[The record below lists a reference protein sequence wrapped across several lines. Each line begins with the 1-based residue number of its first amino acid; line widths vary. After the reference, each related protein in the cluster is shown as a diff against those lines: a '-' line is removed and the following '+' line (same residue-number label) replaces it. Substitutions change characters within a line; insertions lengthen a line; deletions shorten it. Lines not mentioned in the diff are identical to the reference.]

1 MNDISIWLSNIWITE
16 YNSTELSSL
25 MILTLLVKLNS
36 LKEIRTRITRQMK
49 KIKSNLINGSMMIE
63 RNMHMRTP
71 GTQSYISEIFMRIKK

>member
-16 YNSTELSSL
+16 YNSTGLSSL